1 MPSLTFIRLR
11 HKINMETIA
20 DPSFATFLVGVAT
33 VFVALGGLGML
44 IMLKFSHD
52 DILLQVLSKTAPD
65 AASDELSDSLMTCK
79 RKLNGVRLII
89 TKG

>member
-1 MPSLTFIRLR
+1 
-11 HKINMETIA
+11 METIA
-20 DPSFATFLVGVAT
+20 DPSIATFLVGVAT
-33 VFVALGGLGML
+33 VFVALGGLGM
-44 IMLKFSHD
+44 MTMFRFSHR